1 MKDKIE
7 FIFRFIKSTIYSNG
21 FYSNHSN
28 QINKLAKKCIENVDK
43 MERKDILDI
52 HFEPIVAYI
61 LGAFSSV
68 ISYQE
73 SISFLCL
80 SGHGLNSTILLR
92 TQLEAYLIFSYL
104 INEKQDLNSTEKKV
118 EEYKDWVMVRMY
130 KNSLKSK
137 GLDLFQVNPEHSEY
151 LNKVKENYFFVK
163 SKYENNTNEFKRIEN
178 SQSFLKN
185 KREIAKKC
193 EIEDLYLGI
202 FSETSA
208 TVHLADISDRMSK
221 YSTSDFDGY
230 EYKFS
235 SNQES
240 MMVSGV
246 SNILL
251 TKAINDFSEY
261 FELPE
266 DLMKKLSK
274 KIEI

>member
-7 FIFRFIKSTIYSNG
+7 FILRFIKSTIYSNG
-21 FYSNHSN
+21 FYSHHSN
-28 QINKLAKKCIENVDK
+28 QLNKIAKKCIANIDK
-43 MERKDILDI
+43 MERNDIIDI
-52 HFEPIVAYI
+52 HFEPIVAHI
-61 LGAFSSV
+61 LGSFSSV

-92 TQLEAYLIFSYL
+92 TQLEAYLIFFYL
-104 INEKQDLNSTEKKV
+104 IEEKENLNTTEKKV
-118 EEYKDWVMVRMY
+118 DEYKDWVMVRMY

-137 GLDLFQVNPEHSEY
+137 GFDLFQVNPQHSEY
-151 LNKVKENYFFVK
+151 LKNVEENYFFVK
-163 SKYENNTNEFKRIEN
+163 SKYDDNLNEFKRIEN

-185 KREIAKKC
+185 KREVAKKS
-193 EIEDLYLGI
+193 EIEDLYLAI

-221 YSTSDFDGY
+221 HITSDFDGY
-230 EYKFS
+230 QYKFS

-240 MMVSGV
+240 MMVSGI

-251 TKAINDFSEY
+251 TKAINDFAEY

-266 DLMKKLSK
+266 AMMKKLLK
-274 KIEI
+274 KIRL